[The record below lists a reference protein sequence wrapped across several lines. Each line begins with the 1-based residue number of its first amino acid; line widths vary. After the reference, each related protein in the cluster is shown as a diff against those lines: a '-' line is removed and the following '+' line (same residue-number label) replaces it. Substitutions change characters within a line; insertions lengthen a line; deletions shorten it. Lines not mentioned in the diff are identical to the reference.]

1 MIRVEDIRVTFN
13 AGSAMET
20 IALHDLQLTIP
31 AGEFVTVIG
40 SNGAGK
46 STLLNVIAG
55 ETRCDSGRIL
65 IEETDVT
72 GWSTARRSALVAR
85 VFQDP
90 MAGICE
96 NLTLEENLALASSR
110 GCRRG
115 LAYAVD
121 YDRLDEF
128 QQKIAQLGLGLDT
141 RLNDRMGLLSGGQR
155 QAVSLMMATINPMK
169 ILLLDEH
176 TAALDPKTAAFVMA
190 LTDRIVREL
199 SLTTLMVTHSM
210 RQALDHGDRTLMLHE
225 GRVVLDVAGR
235 ERSHMQVEELL
246 HLFEQVRGQQLDD
259 DQLLL
264 D

>member
-1 MIRVEDIRVTFN
+1 MIRLEDVSVTFN
-13 AGSAMET
+13 AGSALET
-20 IALHDLQLTIP
+20 RALRSLQLTIA

-46 STLLNVIAG
+46 STLLNLIAG
-55 ETRCDSGRIL
+55 ETESDSGHIL
-65 IEETDVT
+65 IDGSDVS

-90 MAGICE
+90 ISGSCD

-110 GCRRG
+110 GARRG
-115 LAYAVD
+115 FRRAINRERQ
-121 YDRLDEF
+121 RLF
-128 QQKIAQLGLGLDT
+128 QQKISELGLGLDS
-141 RLNDRMGLLSGGQR
+141 RLNDRMGQLSGGQR
-155 QAVSLMMATINPMK
+155 QAVSLVMATINPMK

-190 LTDRIVREL
+190 LTERIVREL
-199 SLTTLMVTHSM
+199 SQTTLMVTHSM